1 MLRDGSSSEVGTW
14 DGGESRA
21 GESGAGEHERKCER
35 VHRTLKRIVKARGAL
50 DAQECAMLR
59 EAQRLVIWR
68 AYGCASLVEYM
79 TREMGY
85 SERAAVERL
94 RVAKAI
100 EEVPELGQ
108 AIEQGALSFSGAR
121 ELSRVVTPETQEEWI
136 EAAQDKNVRQIERCR
151 GTSPAIGRPM
161 SPTRR

>member
-14 DGGESRA
+14 DGA
-21 GESGAGEHERKCER
+21 LSGGDHEQRCER

-50 DAQECAMLR
+50 DAQECAALR
-59 EAQRLVIWR
+59 EAQKLVIWR

-79 TREMGY
+79 EREMGY
-85 SERAAVERL
+85 TQRAAIERL

-100 EEVPELGQ
+100 EEVPALGE
-108 AIEQGALSFSGAR
+108 ALDQGALSFSGAR

-136 EAAQDKNVRQIERCR
+136 EAAQDKNVRQIEEMVSGHR
-151 GTSPAIGRPM
+151 
-161 SPTRR
+161 